1 MGYQGEAGTIPPMP
15 QPDILGKNGSFM
27 VLRAYRSHVAAFNK
41 FLKDNSSSDEEAEL
55 LGAKMWGRWRSGAP
69 LALSPNNNDPIRR

>member
-1 MGYQGEAGTIPPMP
+1 LGYQGEAGTIPPMP

-27 VLRAYRSHVAAFNK
+27 VLRAYQSHVAAFNK

-55 LGAKMWGRWRSGAP
+55 LGAKM
-69 LALSPNNNDPIRR
+69 